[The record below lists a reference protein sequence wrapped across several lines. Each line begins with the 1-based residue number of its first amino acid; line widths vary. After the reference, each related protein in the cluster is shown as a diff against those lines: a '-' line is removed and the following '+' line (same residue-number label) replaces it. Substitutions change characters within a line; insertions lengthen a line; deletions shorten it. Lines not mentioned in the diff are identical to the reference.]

1 MRILT
6 APWVVP
12 VDGPPIRDGRV
23 AVEGGRVAWVGSA
36 LDVGEPSG
44 ERVHLGEGILL
55 PGLVNAHCHLELS
68 WLAGKVPLPSEFVP
82 WVAALVEA
90 RAAET
95 PAVVCAAAAAAIR
108 GLEESGTVA
117 VGDVS
122 NTLAHIDLLGASSLA
137 VVVFYELL
145 GWDPELAPEV
155 LRRADRRLE
164 AVGWRPSPSVEVRLA
179 AHAPH
184 SLAPAL
190 FRALRQRGGVAAIH
204 LAESPTEARFLRDG
218 DEAWEAFLRKRAG
231 PVAFTPPGLS
241 PVRYVADLG
250 LLHPGI
256 VAAHCVQV
264 DTADRK
270 TLARAGVHVA
280 LCPRSNLS
288 LEVGIAPVPEMLAD
302 GVRLCLGTDSLAS
315 APTLD
320 LLDDAAAL
328 RRTFPA
334 LDAAAIVKMATAGG
348 AEALGFSDLGTIA
361 PGKRSAFA
369 FVPMDGPTEHPLELI
384 VSGDARARK
393 VAA

>member
-6 APWVVP
+6 ASWVVP

-23 AVEGGRVAWVGSA
+23 AIEAGRVAWVGSP
-36 LDVGEPSG
+36 LDAGEPLG
-44 ERVHLGEGILL
+44 ERVDLGQGILL

-68 WLAGKVPLPSEFVP
+68 WLAGKVPLPSDFVP
-82 WVAALVEA
+82 WVAAVVEA
-90 RAAET
+90 RRSET
-95 PAVVCAAAAAAIR
+95 PEIACAAAAVAIR
-108 GLEESGTVA
+108 SLEEGGTVA

-122 NTLAHIDLLGASSLA
+122 NTLAHVGLLGSSSLA
-137 VVVFYELL
+137 AVVFYELL

-164 AVGWRPSPSVEVRLA
+164 SVGWRPSPNVEVRLS

-204 LAESPTEARFLRDG
+204 LAESPAEARFLRDG
-218 DEAWEAFLRKRAG
+218 DEAWESFLRQRAG
-231 PVAFTPPGLS
+231 DIPFAPPGVS
-241 PVRYVADLG
+241 PVRYLADLG
-250 LLHPGI
+250 LLRPGL

-264 DTADRK
+264 DGADRK
-270 TLARAGVHVA
+270 SLARAGVSVA
-280 LCPRSNLS
+280 VCPRSNAS
-288 LEVGIAPVPEMLAD
+288 LEVGVAPVPAMLAD

-320 LLDDAAAL
+320 LLDDAASL
-328 RRTFPA
+328 RQAFPT
-334 LDAAAIVKMATAGG
+334 LDAAAIVRMATAGG
-348 AEALGFSDLGTIA
+348 AEALGFRDLGTIA
-361 PGKRSAFA
+361 PGRRAALA
-369 FVPMDGPTEHPLELI
+369 FVPTEGPSDEPLELLL
-384 VSGDARARK
+384 SGEARARR

>member
-1 MRILT
+1 
-6 APWVVP
+6 
-12 VDGPPIRDGRV
+12 V

-36 LDVGEPSG
+36 LDAGEPEG
-44 ERVHLGEGILL
+44 ERADLGEGILL
-55 PGLVNAHCHLELS
+55 PGLVNAHCHIELS

-95 PAVVCAAAAAAIR
+95 PDVVCAAAATAIHDI
-108 GLEESGTVA
+108 EASGTVA

-122 NTLAHIDLLGASSLA
+122 NTLAHLALLGASSLA
-137 VVVFYELL
+137 AVVFYELL

-155 LRRADRRLE
+155 LRRADRRLD
-164 AVGWRPSPSVEVRLA
+164 AVGWHPSPNVEVRVA

-184 SLAPAL
+184 SVSPAL
-190 FRALRQRGGVAAIH
+190 FKALRQRGGVAALH

-218 DEAWEAFLRKRAG
+218 DESWGDFLRKRAG
-231 PVAFTPPGLS
+231 ETPFTAPGLS
-241 PVRYVADLG
+241 PVKYVADLG
-250 LLHPGI
+250 LLHPGL

-264 DTADRK
+264 DAADRK

-280 LCPRSNLS
+280 LCPRSNTS
-288 LEVGIAPVPEMLAD
+288 LEVGVAPVPEMLAD

-328 RRTFPA
+328 RQTFPS
-334 LDAAAIVKMATAGG
+334 LDAAAIVRMATAGG
-348 AEALGFSDLGTIA
+348 AEALGFSGLGTIT
-361 PGKRSAFA
+361 PGKRAAFA
-369 FVPMDGPTEHPLELI
+369 FVPMDAPTDRPLEFL
-384 VSGDARARK
+384 VSGEARARE